1 MKTSPKTPD
10 ADRWRELINR
20 HLLGNISMEESI
32 ELESILTESREARED
47 FRRRCNID
55 TALRQQ
61 ASVQMEPAFTAKD
74 KVTRAWFSPTLT
86 SAAAGLVFGM
96 FCTSVAWAYV
106 GPYTS
111 KAITLLQESFES
123 NPAPQMT
130 GVPATPGRWS
140 GDATEVTGEQQ
151 GVKPENGKKMLRFL
165 RADYEGK
172 ANPQGSYVGDLYRLI
187 DLRPSQQEFAD
198 GGAVVQVSAAFNSFA
213 FPQTEQ
219 YGVSAS
225 AYALNAE
232 MASNL
237 SAPGNP
243 GVPDEALAM
252 TRKSLQRMDRDPL
265 TWQKVEGELRLPPDT
280 EFLLIH
286 LSVIHG
292 TGAQQRETF
301 DGHFLD
307 DVRVTL
313 ARRPPLR

>member
-1 MKTSPKTPD
+1 MKTPHQSPDT
-10 ADRWRELINR
+10 ARWRELINR
-20 HLLGNISMEESI
+20 HLLGDISIEESV
-32 ELESILTESREARED
+32 ELEAVLAVNREARED
-47 FRRRCNID
+47 FRSRCNLD
-55 TALRQQ
+55 AALRQQ
-61 ASVQMEPAFTAKD
+61 ASIQQDPATPAKD
-74 KVTRAWFSPTLT
+74 KVTRAWFSPALT

-111 KAITLLQESFES
+111 KAINLMQESFES
-123 NPAPQMT
+123 HPAPLMT
-130 GVPATPGRWS
+130 GVPVTPGRWS
-140 GDATEVTGEQQ
+140 GDVTEVTTEQQ
-151 GVKPENGKKMLRFL
+151 GVKPEKGKQMLRFL

-172 ANPQGSYVGDLYRLI
+172 SNPKGSYVGDLYRLI
-187 DLRPSQQEFAD
+187 DLRPSRQEFAD
-198 GGAVVQVSAAFNSFA
+198 GGAVVQVSAAFNALA
-213 FPQTEQ
+213 FPQTEH

-232 MASNL
+232 MAANL
-237 SAPGNP
+237 ADPGNP

-286 LSVIHG
+286 LSVIHASR
-292 TGAQQRETF
+292 AQQRETF

-307 DVRVTL
+307 DVHVTL

>member
-10 ADRWRELINR
+10 AARWRELINR
-20 HLLGNISMEESI
+20 HLLGDISTEESI
-32 ELESILTESREARED
+32 ELESFLVASREARED
-47 FRRRCNID
+47 FRSRCNID
-55 TALRQQ
+55 AALRQQ
-61 ASVQMEPAFTAKD
+61 ASLQEEPVIATKN
-74 KVTRAWFSPTLT
+74 KIKRVWFSPTLT
-86 SAAAGLVFGM
+86 SAAAGLAFGM

-123 NPAPQMT
+123 NPAPLMA
-130 GVPATPGRWS
+130 GVPVTPGRWS

-172 ANPQGSYVGDLYRLI
+172 AKPQGSYVGDLYRLI
-187 DLRPSQQEFAD
+187 DLRPSRPEIAD
-198 GGAVVQVSAAFNSFA
+198 GGAVVQVSAMFNSFA
-213 FPQTEQ
+213 FPKTEQ

-265 TWQKVEGELRLPPDT
+265 TWQKVEGELRLPSDT

-286 LSVIHG
+286 LSVIHA
-292 TGAQQRETF
+292 TREQQRETF

>member
-10 ADRWRELINR
+10 AARWRELINR
-20 HLLGNISMEESI
+20 HLLGDISQEESV
-32 ELESILTESREARED
+32 ELEAALSTSREARED
-47 FRRRCNID
+47 FRSRCNID
-55 TALRQQ
+55 AALRHQSSLH
-61 ASVQMEPAFTAKD
+61 AEPATPAKD
-74 KVTRAWFSPTLT
+74 KVTRVWFSPTLT
-86 SAAAGLVFGM
+86 SAAAGLAFGM

-106 GPYTS
+106 GPYAS
-111 KAITLLQESFES
+111 KSINLLQESFES
-123 NPAPQMT
+123 NPAPLVT
-130 GVPATPGRWS
+130 GVPVTPGRWS
-140 GDATEVTGEQQ
+140 GDVTEVTGEQQ
-151 GVKPENGKKMLRFL
+151 GVKPEKGNKMLRFL

-172 ANPQGSYVGDLYRLI
+172 SKPEGSYVGDLYRLI
-187 DLRPSQQEFAD
+187 DLRPSRQEFAD
-198 GGAVVQVSAAFNSFA
+198 GGAVVQLSAAFNAFA
-213 FPQTEQ
+213 FPQAER
-219 YGVSAS
+219 YDVSAS
-225 AYALNAE
+225 VYALNAE
-232 MASNL
+232 MAANL

-265 TWQKVEGELRLPPDT
+265 TWEKVEGELRLPPDT

-292 TGAQQRETF
+292 TRPQQRETF

>member
-1 MKTSPKTPD
+1 MKTSPKAPD
-10 ADRWRELINR
+10 AARWRELINR
-20 HLLGNISMEESI
+20 HLLGNISREESI
-32 ELESILTESREARED
+32 ELEAVLTASREARED

-55 TALRQQ
+55 AALRQQ
-61 ASVQMEPAFTAKD
+61 ASAHIEPMVAAND
-74 KVTRAWFSPTLT
+74 KVTRAWFSPSLR

-106 GPYTS
+106 GPYS
-111 KAITLLQESFES
+111 SRALTLLQESFES
-123 NPAPQMT
+123 NPAPLTT
-130 GVPATPGRWS
+130 GMPMAPGRWS
-140 GDATEVTGEQQ
+140 GDVTEVTGEQQ
-151 GVKPENGKKMLRFL
+151 GIKPENGKKMLRFV

-172 ANPQGSYVGDLYRLI
+172 AHPQGSYVGDLYRLI
-187 DLRPSQQEFAD
+187 DLRPSRHEFAD
-198 GGAVVQVSAAFNSFA
+198 GGAVVQVSAMFNAFA
-213 FPQTEQ
+213 FPESER

-232 MASNL
+232 MAANL
-237 SAPGNP
+237 AVPGNP
-243 GVPDEALAM
+243 GLPDEALAM
-252 TRKSLQRMDRDPL
+252 TRKSLQRMDCDPL

-292 TGAQQRETF
+292 TREQQRETF

-313 ARRPPLR
+313 ARRARLP